1 MLGEDRT
8 DDHNL
13 KLEMNN
19 DLEIGAYLDD
29 TPKAALNKL
38 IHAAKLHTSL
48 KTLEE
53 ERNQISIQLSKINKT
68 RKDLRD
74 RLKHLLS
81 EQASLQSEDTHF
93 ERENQKLQQQL
104 KVITELYQET
114 AMRLYKKLENEEKL
128 SKVDRNINYTTDQLE
143 NYRKQAKD
151 LEGKLERM
159 SLSYQERMIPYKK
172 KEHENWWAA
181 QTAEGILDDFRKEN
195 AHKRQKLAEM
205 EFKFKFLYKDP
216 SALDLPNTGFGR
228 EHYPYVTDMRRGPL
242 CPPSPPGIGLG
253 VSPHDFS
260 TKRFPRST
268 ICSIC
273 NEECLSTQGFSSL
286 PSTKTWIFP
295 PYPHMLKGEVR
306 SLQG

>member
-74 RLKHLLS
+74 HLKHLLS

-172 KEHENWWAA
+172 KNMKIGG
-181 QTAEGILDDFRKEN
+181 QLRLLKE
-195 AHKRQKLAEM
+195 
-205 EFKFKFLYKDP
+205 
-216 SALDLPNTGFGR
+216 
-228 EHYPYVTDMRRGPL
+228 
-242 CPPSPPGIGLG
+242 
-253 VSPHDFS
+253 
-260 TKRFPRST
+260 
-268 ICSIC
+268 
-273 NEECLSTQGFSSL
+273 SSMI
-286 PSTKTWIFP
+286 SGKK
-295 PYPHMLKGEVR
+295 MLTRDK
-306 SLQG
+306 S